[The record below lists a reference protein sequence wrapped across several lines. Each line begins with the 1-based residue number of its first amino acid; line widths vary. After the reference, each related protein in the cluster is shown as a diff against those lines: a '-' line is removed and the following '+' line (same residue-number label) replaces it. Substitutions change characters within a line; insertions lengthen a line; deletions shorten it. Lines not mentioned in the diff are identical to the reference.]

1 MADRLVVPSILGPVS
16 VLTTSLRVR
25 GYLSGATVTVMAIQ
39 GASSRV
45 VAYGL
50 LVGPE
55 AMMPLVAGVSLR
67 AGELLSA
74 SQQIGVLRSESLPPD
89 QLTQVLPSPTQAD
102 AGALHL
108 VSTPYACGEC
118 LYVEG
123 AYPGASVSL
132 RDSTGWT
139 RGVTFAVGSIARL
152 SFSPGL
158 NQDDLAIH
166 QELGGGAPGPG
177 VPLGEPVRR
186 QATRREAVPPP
197 VPLVG
202 PVTECSS
209 SIAISN
215 ILEGAQVEVAHTR
228 AGLSFV
234 PNFETRCVDLPSVA
248 WPAPKMAA
256 GDVIRVRQT
265 LCGDSSDYSDA
276 VTVGKASV
284 PRPYCLTPCPDN
296 AFIIVRSLVPG
307 AEVELRFADSSRV
320 VSDKLLGQAYAE
332 TSIFWMAPG
341 TMKPGGT
348 VTVVQRT
355 CGLERI
361 GPEVEIPTYADVQPL
376 DDIEIA
382 LAGPLQACASRVRVT
397 GVPRGSHVRIISG
410 MRASSVPFSGC
421 IGETFALAWNGI
433 VDVPVIALRPNDT
446 LWALIDPCRRPVL
459 SRVEAVL
466 PVAHVPAP
474 TVDSATDP
482 GPIRIGGVI
491 QGATVEL
498 WADRPSLLGPARR
511 ELVASQLC
519 PTTRC
524 AIPLPDS
531 VGVGTRVRARQR
543 ACNQLSDFSDPIVV
557 RVGVVTVEG
566 NARRVQQLTGDVD
579 RGTGQPTLNR
589 TAERYELPGMDLG
602 IPLEHLGQL
611 YLLFGDS
618 SRSAKGKNVPF
629 IRPIAR
635 VDWVSKTGSLRLSYL
650 MKPGDYS
657 VDAGLSLD
665 VDVVANGGAS
675 VSWSADRRAKDLNV
689 SFFVPSGA
697 VSIEGTSYVSVMRK
711 VGLSDSL
718 ARQYEREPDTETR
731 SPDQPFDFLF
741 IAGRGVW
748 AMGALPGPSM
758 AVMPIVDVRE
768 VMLFPSS
775 FGASDVERLAAG
787 WKFAE
792 SSMLVLEPNAYPLML
807 PQAVLMI
814 WGTGAYRQSDVCF
827 AWVSLQPGAPVPGP
841 SEWNFLTDVTPSGP
855 VFERGKM
862 DRAMGL
868 LQWSDDGVITP
879 KTTFAT
885 SDTVAPGLL
894 NGEVSVTYLAESKL
908 WLMMRG
914 GKPPRDGLNDGDY
927 WANYV
932 RVSKTPWG
940 PWLPVDWLRIHAD
953 VDGNVARSGLY
964 SANGLQMLY
973 RGAGD
978 GEQIWFDASFIKGE
992 DKDHGQ
998 SHLFVATLSVR

>member
-118 LYVEG
+118 LYVDG

-166 QELGGGAPGPG
+166 QELSGGSPGPG

-248 WPAPKMAA
+248 WPAPKMAV

-265 LCGDSSDYSDA
+265 LCGESSDYSDA

-397 GVPRGSHVRIISG
+397 GVPRGCHVRIISG

-618 SRSAKGKNVPF
+618 SRSAKGREAPPF

-657 VDAGLSLD
+657 VDAGLSLLQD
-665 VDVVANGGAS
+665 AVTRGDPATLWGMS
-675 VSWSADRRAKDLNV
+675 DDDRNSELSS

-697 VSIEGTSYVSVMRK
+697 VSVDGKAYVSVMRK
-711 VGLSDSL
+711 VAVIPDLG
-718 ARQYEREPDTETR
+718 RQYPSEPNAPNNLDGSNPE
-731 SPDQPFDFLF
+731 PYFLF
-741 IAGRGVW
+741 IGGRGIW
-748 AMGALPGPSM
+748 AYGDGVGPRMGAI
-758 AVMPIVDVRE
+758 PIVDVRS
-768 VMLFPSS
+768 VLGAASTTGVGPSA
-775 FGASDVERLAAG
+775 GERLAVG

-792 SSMLVLEPNAYPLML
+792 SVMVVADSSMASFGVPASSVL
-807 PQAVLMI
+807 I
-814 WGTGAYRQSDVCF
+814 WGTGVYRQSDICF
-827 AWVSLQPGAPVPGP
+827 AWAPLVPGVGVPGP
-841 SEWNFLTDVTPSGP
+841 DQWNYLTNVTAAGP

-862 DRAMGL
+862 ERAMGL
-868 LQWSDDGVITP
+868 IQWSKSGVVTP
-879 KTTFAT
+879 KTTFTADEAAA
-885 SDTVAPGLL
+885 SLMRY
-894 NGEVSVTYLAESKL
+894 GEISVTYLAESKL
-908 WLMMRG
+908 WLLMG
-914 GKPPRDGLNDGDY
+914 GGDDVDF

-932 RVSKTPWG
+932 RFSKTPWG
-940 PWLPVDWLRIHAD
+940 PWYPADGLRIHAD
-953 VDGNVARSGLY
+953 VDASVAHSGLY
-964 SANGLQMLY
+964 STNGLQMLY
-973 RGAGD
+973 RGAGN
-978 GEQIWFDASFIKGE
+978 GEEIWFDGSFFGKE
-992 DKDHGQ
+992 DLDHGQ
-998 SHLFVATLSVR
+998 VHLFSAKIVVR